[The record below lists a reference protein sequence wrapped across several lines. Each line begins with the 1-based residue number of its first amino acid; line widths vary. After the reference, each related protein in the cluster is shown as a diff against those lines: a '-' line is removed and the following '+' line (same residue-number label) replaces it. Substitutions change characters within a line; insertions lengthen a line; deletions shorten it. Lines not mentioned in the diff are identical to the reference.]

1 MREHARSGC
10 AHGSGPV
17 VLHEAELVGEAV
29 ERGGADAAARVLL
42 RAVVEYGVVDGVRES
57 VAAVERD
64 DVEVV
69 EVAACDERVDD
80 GAFLAA
86 VVLARVEDLSVDSFV
101 DDDVGELGVDPFLG
115 ERVEDGGDFLVEDGL
130 ELPLA
135 DAVALDED
143 ARGLG
148 LVECVEGLA
157 GGEHASCD
165 LGREFFLERLL
176 ARL

>member
-1 MREHARSGC
+1 MCEHARRGC

-17 VLHEAELVGEAV
+17 VVHEAELVGEAV

-42 RAVVEYGVVDGVRES
+42 RAVVEHGVVHGIGES

-69 EVAACDERVDD
+69 EVAACDKRVEN
-80 GAFLAA
+80 GGFLAA
-86 VVLARVEDLSVDSFV
+86 VILARVEDLGVDSLV
-101 DDDVGELGVDPFLG
+101 DDDVGELGVDSFLG

-143 ARGLG
+143 AR
-148 LVECVEGLA
+148 C
-157 GGEHASCD
+157 
-165 LGREFFLERLL
+165 LL
-176 ARL
+176 YTSPSPRDS

>member
-1 MREHARSGC
+1 MCEHARRGC

-17 VLHEAELVGEAV
+17 VIHEAELVGEAV
-29 ERGGADAAARVLL
+29 ERGRADAAARVLL
-42 RAVVEYGVVDGVRES
+42 RAVVEHGVVHGIGES

-86 VVLARVEDLSVDSFV
+86 VVLARVEDLGVDSFV
-101 DDDVGELGVDPFLG
+101 DDDVGELGVDSFLG